1 MPINENYKGNLDLKK
16 HNVYHEYTKE
26 EIQEYIKC
34 ANDVTYFAQ
43 NYIKV
48 VHPDKGLIS
57 IELYDY
63 QKRMLNHLNDN
74 RHSIILSSRQTGK
87 CVSGETK
94 ITIKDDEGIE
104 KEILISELYERLLL
118 SLTEN

>member
-1 MPINENYKGNLDLKK
+1 
-16 HNVYHEYTKE
+16 
-26 EIQEYIKC
+26 
-34 ANDVTYFAQ
+34 
-43 NYIKV
+43 
-48 VHPDKGLIS
+48 
-57 IELYDY
+57 
-63 QKRMLNHLNDN
+63 MLNHLNDN